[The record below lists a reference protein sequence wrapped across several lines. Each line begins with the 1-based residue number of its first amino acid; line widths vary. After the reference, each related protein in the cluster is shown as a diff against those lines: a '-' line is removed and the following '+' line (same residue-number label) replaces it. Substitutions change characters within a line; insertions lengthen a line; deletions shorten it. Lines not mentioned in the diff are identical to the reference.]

1 MKSSFIDFLLKIKV
15 CEHSHILLYC
25 KPGNLPQYYFPFN
38 NRKAKVEQD
47 QIQQIK
53 YSFFLCQED
62 VKDDD
67 ADDAR

>member
-1 MKSSFIDFLLKIKV
+1 MNIHTFFCIV
-15 CEHSHILLYC
+15 
-25 KPGNLPQYYFPFN
+25 NLPQYYFPFN